1 MKKIFI
7 FIVFF
12 ITSISSL
19 YSTEELLKIK
29 YEIEYEHDPM
39 RPYLSSDKLALDT
52 ELKYAKCIRLQMGG
66 YWDEIAELYLIIAN
80 RGHPTAQVHLG
91 KQYVHGNGV
100 EEDYIQAY
108 KWFSL
113 SETSIGKHFIK
124 VISEDMSDEQIKEA
138 KDLVINFKP
147 VYEELIKFAKVF

>member
-1 MKKIFI
+1 MKRIFI
-7 FIVFF
+7 FIVFL
-12 ITSISSL
+12 ITTISNL
-19 YSTEELLKIK
+19 YSTDKSNSVK

-66 YWDEIAELYLIIAN
+66 YWDEIAKLYLIIAN
-80 RGHPTAQVHLG
+80 RGHPTAQLHLG

-100 EEDYIQAY
+100 EEDYIEAY

-113 SETSIGKHFIK
+113 SETAIGKHFIK
-124 VISEDMSDEQIKEA
+124 VISEDMSIEQIKKA
-138 KDLVINFKP
+138 KNLVKNFKP
-147 VYEELIKFAKVF
+147 VYE

>member
-1 MKKIFI
+1 MKNTFI

-19 YSTEELLKIK
+19 YSVEKTSNVK
-29 YEIEYEHDPM
+29 YKIEYKHDPM
-39 RPYLSSDKLALDT
+39 RPYLSSDELALDT

-66 YWDEIAELYLIIAN
+66 YWDEIAKLYLIIAN

-100 EEDYIQAY
+100 EEDYVQAY

-124 VISEDMSDEQIKEA
+124 IISEEMSSEQIEKAES
-138 KDLVINFKP
+138 LVKSFKP
-147 VYEELIKFAKVF
+147 VYE

>member
-7 FIVFF
+7 FATLF
-12 ITSISSL
+12 IISISNL
-19 YSTEELLKIK
+19 YAVDKTKNIK
-29 YEIEYEHDPM
+29 YEIEHEHDPM

-66 YWDEIAELYLIIAN
+66 YWDEIAKLYLIIAN

-100 EEDYIQAY
+100 EEDYVEAY

-124 VISEDMSDEQIKEA
+124 IISEEMSSEQIDEA
-138 KDLVINFKP
+138 KSLVKNFQP
-147 VYEELIKFAKVF
+147 VYE

>member
-1 MKKIFI
+1 MKILFI
-7 FIVFF
+7 LAFSFF
-12 ITSISSL
+12 ITISSL
-19 YSTEELLKIK
+19 YSIDQPNNVK

-66 YWDEIAELYLIIAN
+66 YWDEIAKLYLIIAN
-80 RGHPTAQVHLG
+80 RGHPTAQLHLG

-100 EEDYIQAY
+100 EENYIEAY

-113 SETSIGKHFIK
+113 SETAIGNHFIE
-124 VISEDMSDEQIKEA
+124 VISEDMSNEQIKKA
-138 KDLVINFKP
+138 KNLVKNFKP
-147 VYEELIKFAKVF
+147 VYE

>member
-1 MKKIFI
+1 MRKIFLTI
-7 FIVFF
+7 LLISV
-12 ITSISSL
+12 ITNL
-19 YSTEELLKIK
+19 YSADNSNSIK
-29 YEIEYEHDPM
+29 YEIEHEHDPM

-66 YWDEIAELYLIIAN
+66 YWDEIAKLYLIIAN
-80 RGHPTAQVHLG
+80 RGHPTAQLHLG

-113 SETSIGKHFIK
+113 SDTAIGKHFRK
-124 VISEDMSDEQIKEA
+124 LISEDMTYEQIKEA
-138 KDLVINFKP
+138 KNLVKNFKP
-147 VYEELIKFAKVF
+147 KYE

>member
-1 MKKIFI
+1 MNKIYIHIISFI
-7 FIVFF
+7 LI
-12 ITSISSL
+12 ISNL
-19 YSTEELLKIK
+19 YSNDKINNVK
-29 YEIEYEHDPM
+29 YEIQYEHDPM

-66 YWDEIAELYLIIAN
+66 YWDEIAKLYLIIAN

-100 EEDYIQAY
+100 EENYIEAY

-113 SETSIGKHFIK
+113 SETAIGKHFIK
-124 VISEDMSDEQIKEA
+124 VISEDMSNEQIKQA
-138 KDLVINFKP
+138 KDLVKNFKP
-147 VYEELIKFAKVF
+147 VYE

>member
-1 MKKIFI
+1 ML
-7 FIVFF
+7 VFF

-19 YSTEELLKIK
+19 YSIDKPNNVK

-66 YWDEIAELYLIIAN
+66 YWDEIAKLYLIIAN
-80 RGHPTAQVHLG
+80 RGHPTAQLHLG

-100 EEDYIQAY
+100 EEDYIEAY

-113 SETSIGKHFIK
+113 SETAIGKHFIK
-124 VISEDMSDEQIKEA
+124 VISEDMSNEQIKQA
-138 KDLVINFKP
+138 KNLVKNFKP
-147 VYEELIKFAKVF
+147 VYE

>member
-7 FIVFF
+7 FAFFF

-19 YSTEELLKIK
+19 YSTDRPNNVK
-29 YEIEYEHDPM
+29 YEIEHEHDPM
-39 RPYLSSDKLALDT
+39 RPYLSSDELALDT

-66 YWDEIAELYLIIAN
+66 YWDEIAKLYLIIAN
-80 RGHPTAQVHLG
+80 RGHPTAQLHLG

-100 EEDYIQAY
+100 EENYIEAY

-113 SETSIGKHFIK
+113 SETAIGKHFIK
-124 VISEDMSDEQIKEA
+124 VISEDMSIEQIKKA
-138 KDLVINFKP
+138 KNLVKNFKP
-147 VYEELIKFAKVF
+147 VYE